1 MQSMKGAIQQHQ
13 GYTYVE
19 LMMAVMLA
27 GMLVVGLSGVVG
39 RALETHDAVHSK
51 TDLAR
56 EASEALQRM
65 AHTLSNSRRL
75 ILPLA
80 DNPNTDWPEHI
91 REQTIPPSPPI
102 GGSTFATAVLA
113 VTLPAHVD
121 LDHDGFPDADNDRD
135 GRIDE
140 DLGRDNNGDGVPGI
154 RGIDDNGDGVA
165 DNTADANPDSDNDED
180 GVGAEDKFDG
190 IDNDADGSV
199 DEDAH
204 GDNNKD
210 FSAGIAGVD
219 DDLDGTVDEGNQN
232 DDDEDGINDEDGY
245 DTVVFYLNNGNLLE
259 RLPVPWDV
267 NGDSLVT
274 GVDFVTST
282 LAEHVTRF
290 RVERVPHKGG
300 RYQLVDLTVELTSP
314 TTGELI
320 SLSTQVRVGGAL

>member
-1 MQSMKGAIQQHQ
+1 MQSMKGAIQQDR

-19 LMMAVMLA
+19 LMMAVVLA

-65 AHTLSNSRRL
+65 VHTVSHSRRL

-91 REQTIPPSPPI
+91 REQTIPPSPPV
-102 GGSTFATAVLA
+102 GSSSFATAVLA
-113 VTLPAHVD
+113 VTLPAYVD
-121 LDHDGFPDADNDRD
+121 LDHDGIPDADRDRD

-140 DLGRDNNGDGVPGI
+140 DLGRDNNKDGAPGI
-154 RGIDDNGDGVA
+154 RGIDDNGDGLV
-165 DNTADANPDSDNDED
+165 DNTSDVNPDSDDDED
-180 GVGAEDKFDG
+180 GVGTEDGLDG
-190 IDNDADGSV
+190 IDNDS
-199 DEDAH
+199 
-204 GDNNKD
+204 
-210 FSAGIAGVD
+210 
-219 DDLDGTVDEGNQN
+219 DGTVDEDTHGDSNKDFYSGIRGIDDDGDGAIDEANQN

-245 DTVVFYLNNGNLLE
+245 DTLTFYLDNGNLLE

-267 NGDSLVT
+267 NGDSVVN

-290 RVERVPHKGG
+290 RVERVPQKGG
-300 RYQLVDLTVELTSP
+300 RYQLVDLTLELTSP
-314 TTGELI
+314 ATGEVIDLN
-320 SLSTQVRVGGAL
+320 TQVRVGGAL